1 MVFLILKS
9 LSVVLANMSRTLAG
23 VDFINPIQHRHHGC
37 RTAWTWSEMIEKLP
51 QTIMSRISA
60 FTYRL
65 CATGGLSIWSCVT
78 GPPPLS
84 GFQKRLHVP
93 VKQQTCCYSNTY
105 LVDGIAQLSMTSRC
119 KLISCF
125 IILEFTASSDLCLEM
140 CLSAIQP
147 RAEKTIMCT
156 CNVTPHCLQNDTVG
170 KGSTCSELQKINM
183 GAQW

>member
-1 MVFLILKS
+1 MIFLVLKS

-23 VDFINPIQHRHHGC
+23 VDSINPIQHQHHGC
-37 RTAWTWSEMIEKLP
+37 RTAWTWSGTEATTNHHVQNLSI
-51 QTIMSRISA
+51 
-60 FTYRL
+60 TYRL

-156 CNVTPHCLQNDTVG
+156 CNVEPLPAVSFCKQCGV
-170 KGSTCSELQKINM
+170 TCSELQKINM